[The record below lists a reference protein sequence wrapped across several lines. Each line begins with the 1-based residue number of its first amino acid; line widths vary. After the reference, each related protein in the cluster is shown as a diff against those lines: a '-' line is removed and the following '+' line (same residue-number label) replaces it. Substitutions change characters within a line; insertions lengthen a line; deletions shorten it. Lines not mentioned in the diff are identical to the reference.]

1 MRENNVEYSEALSF
15 HVGNTVADIGVKSQ
29 TDLHE
34 GDVIATIPKQAC
46 LTVLTSEARE
56 IIAEAEFGGG
66 LGLAIALMYE
76 RSLGVLSKWYGY
88 LQLLPSQQ
96 CLPFVWTLSEIDR
109 LLVGTELHKVG
120 GPVLFILSLFLL
132 MLLSKFAHLLES
144 SFKLNGT
151 FQWELVFYDFPLV
164 VLAYNIDHFFPL
176 GGACADVV
184 FEFE

>member
-1 MRENNVEYSEALSF
+1 MRENNVEYSQALAF

-120 GPVLFILSLFLL
+120 GPLSL
-132 MLLSKFAHLLES
+132 SPDN
-144 SFKLNGT
+144 SFKVCTLIRVI
-151 FQWELVFYDFPLV
+151 F
-164 VLAYNIDHFFPL
+164 
-176 GGACADVV
+176 
-184 FEFE
+184 

>member
-1 MRENNVEYSEALSF
+1 MCMSQGISLFGTVHAGGVGKLDNILFAQHKVEGCLVFACFRHLRGFIRWMRENNVEYSEALAF
-15 HVGNTVADIGVKSQ
+15 HVGNTVADVGVKSQ

-120 GPVLFILSLFLL
+120 GPVLFVLPLSLSPS
-132 MLLSKFAHLLES
+132 LS
-144 SFKLNGT
+144 
-151 FQWELVFYDFPLV
+151 
-164 VLAYNIDHFFPL
+164 
-176 GGACADVV
+176 
-184 FEFE
+184 